1 MQKKV
6 RIDYVMEK
14 LGEGAEDCLDVTL
27 DAEIAAKIMPEIQR
41 GIKPC
46 IETKVLANV
55 IREISVLRGYDVG
68 RIVTM
73 TYVN

>member
-14 LGEGAEDCLDVTL
+14 RGEGAEDCLDVTL
-27 DAEIAAKIMPEIQR
+27 DAEVAAKIMPEIRR

-55 IREISVLRGYDVG
+55 IREISVLRGYAVG
-68 RIVTM
+68 RIITIDYVT
-73 TYVN
+73 